1 MALLLGYDVGSSS
14 IKATLIESQTGE
26 VLATATSPEK
36 ELEIIAKE
44 SGWAE
49 QEPAVWWEHVKSATE
64 SIRAQVHK
72 SIRAQEHKGT
82 SAQGHKSTSYKIED
96 VEAIGISYQM
106 HGLVCV
112 DKNQE
117 VLRPSIIWCD
127 SRAVQTGE
135 KAAVDIGQEKCLK
148 NLFNLPGN
156 FTASKL
162 GLFEDL

>member
-1 MALLLGYDVGSSS
+1 
-14 IKATLIESQTGE
+14 
-26 VLATATSPEK
+26 LASATSPEK

-49 QEPAVWWEHVKSATE
+49 QEPAVWWKHVKEATRQVA
-64 SIRAQVHK
+64 SKIRNL
-72 SIRAQEHKGT
+72 
-82 SAQGHKSTSYKIED
+82 ED
-96 VEAIGISYQM
+96 VEAVGISYQM

-127 SRAVQTGE
+127 SRAVQIGD
-135 KAAVDIGQEKCLK
+135 KAAANIGTEKCLK
-148 NLFNLPGN
+148 SLFNLPGN

-162 GLFEDL
+162 KWVFEDS